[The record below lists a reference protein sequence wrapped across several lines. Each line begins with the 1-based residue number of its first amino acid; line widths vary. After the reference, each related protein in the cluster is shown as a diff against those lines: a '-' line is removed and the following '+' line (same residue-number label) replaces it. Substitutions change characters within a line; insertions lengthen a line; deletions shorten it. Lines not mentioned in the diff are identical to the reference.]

1 MFIREKQMSPP
12 AINTRMIDLLSV
24 DEEKR
29 DTDDTDDDYE
39 SADDDLLI
47 M

>member
-1 MFIREKQMSPP
+1 MFRREEQMSPP
-12 AINTRMIDLLSV
+12 VINTRMIDLLSV
-24 DEEKR
+24 DEELR

-39 SADDDLLI
+39 STDDDLLI